1 MQVEPLGEQPVMSE
15 SKMRRMRDR
24 SSGPATLISEGCKI
38 TGTVTGSG
46 DFMINGEIDGDC
58 DLAGSVTL
66 AEKGYWKGTLKAGT
80 VVISGTVEGD
90 IEASGNVEI
99 SDSARISGTVT
110 GASIA
115 VAEGAIIEGVMKTTD
130 RTDPLEF
137 VEKRQGLVEN

>member
-1 MQVEPLGEQPVMSE
+1 
-15 SKMRRMRDR
+15 MRRMRDR

-38 TGTVTGSG
+38 TGTLTGNG

-58 DLAGSVTL
+58 DLTGSVTL
-66 AEKGYWKGTLKAGT
+66 AEKGYWKGKLKAGT
-80 VVISGTVEGD
+80 VVISGTVEGE
-90 IEASGNVEI
+90 IEASGNIEI

-130 RTDPLEF
+130 RTDPHEF
-137 VEKRQGLVEN
+137 VEKRQG

>member
-1 MQVEPLGEQPVMSE
+1 MRAEPIGEQAVMSE
-15 SKMRRMRDR
+15 SKMRRIRDR

-38 TGTVTGSG
+38 TGTLTGSG

-66 AEKGYWKGTLKAGT
+66 AEKGYWKGKLKAGT
-80 VVISGTVEGD
+80 VVISGTVEGE
-90 IEASGNVEI
+90 IEASGSIEI

-115 VAEGAIIEGVMKTTD
+115 VAEGAIIEGVMRTTD
-130 RTDPLEF
+130 RTDPHEF
-137 VEKRQGLVEN
+137 VEKRQG